1 MSIAAV
7 PGVLGGI
14 SKAVGIGG
22 VVYSGVTQ
30 IGKALG
36 FGGGSDVNIAR
47 SFSQGLGCDIR
58 QSDKAYAQSFI
69 EKGINP
75 CNMTPLTPAQAQQR
89 GVAQTTQA
97 QQYESMVGGPQALP
111 GGGMSQMNG
120 YTQAGMISTGR
131 QIVRSA
137 PGILRT
143 ATGRISSIVLPSG
156 QKYSAKRAASLIR
169 SVGLQAAAAALGIG
183 IIEVAELLLSQTKTR
198 RRRGISYAQL
208 RNAKRVACTVS
219 RMARDLGVK
228 PATRSRGT
236 CR

>member
-1 MSIAAV
+1 MSAAV
-7 PGVLGGI
+7 VPVIAGI
-14 SKAVGIGG
+14 TKAVGIGST
-22 VVYSGVTQ
+22 VYAGVTEL
-30 IGKALG
+30 GKALG

-47 SFSQGLGCDIR
+47 SFSKGLGCDIR

-75 CNMTPLTPAQAQQR
+75 CTMTPLTPAQAQAR

-97 QQYESMVGGPQALP
+97 QQYEAMINGPQSLP
-111 GGGMSQMNG
+111 GGGGVSQMGMTGGNVIR
-120 YTQAGMISTGR
+120 YAG
-131 QIVRSA
+131 SA
-137 PGILRT
+137 VPGIIRT
-143 ATGRISSIVLPSG
+143 VTGRISSIVLPSG

-183 IIEVAELLLSQTKTR
+183 IVEVAELLLSQQRPR